1 MPLSDQQIA
10 ELLSSMRERLGVL
23 QEEISRKLGDSA
35 DELTTLDRVGDTG
48 DLSQAIANSEID
60 LSEAIR
66 DIEEWRGLRSAIRRI
81 EEGHYGVCVDCGV
94 DIPLARLQAQPIAVR
109 CVECQSRAEHGSGA
123 RTSSM

>member
-10 ELLSSMRERLGVL
+10 ELLLSMRQRLDVL

-60 LSEAIR
+60 MSEAIR
-66 DIEEWRGLRSAIRRI
+66 DIEEWRGLRNAIRRV
-81 EEGHYGVCVDCGV
+81 EEGHYGVCADCGV
-94 DIPLARLQAQPIAVR
+94 DIPLARLRAQPIAVR
-109 CVECQSRAEHGSGA
+109 CVECQSRAEHGSG
-123 RTSSM
+123 THPSSM

>member
-35 DELTTLDRVGDTG
+35 DELTSLDRVGDTG

-66 DIEEWRGLRSAIRRI
+66 DIEEWRGLRNAIRRI

>member
-10 ELLSSMRERLGVL
+10 ELLLSMRQRLDVL

-60 LSEAIR
+60 MSEAIR
-66 DIEEWRGLRSAIRRI
+66 DIEEWRGLRNAIRRV

-94 DIPLARLQAQPIAVR
+94 DIPLARLRAQPIAVR
-109 CVECQSRAEHGSGA
+109 CVECQSRAEHG
-123 RTSSM
+123 

>member
-66 DIEEWRGLRSAIRRI
+66 DIEEWRGLRNAIRRI